1 MLASELFR
9 FAKRF
14 LRDKI
19 PMKNLIRRTVVLLTA
34 FLLLTPTPSPAYSV
48 LTHEAI
54 IDVVWDTDL
63 RPLLLTR
70 FPNATHDQLRQAH
83 AYAYGGSIIQDMGY
97 YPHGSK
103 FFSDLTHYFR
113 SGDFILAALRDASD
127 LNQYAFALGALSH
140 YAADNDGHPIA
151 TNVVVPMLYP
161 RLRRK
166 FGPVMTYEDNPL
178 AHIKTE
184 FAFDVLQ
191 VAKGRYAPDSYR
203 DFVGFEVSLPLLE
216 KAFAETYDVSLQSV
230 SKDEVRAANS
240 YRYDVSKLIP
250 RATRV
255 AWDLKQD
262 EIQKDVPGVT
272 RKKFL
277 YNISRSSYEK
287 RWGKNY
293 TRPTLGDHII
303 AFFIR
308 ILPKIGP
315 LQVLTFRTP
324 TPDAE
329 LLFQK
334 SFDAT
339 VDRYRHLL
347 AEVREGRLDLPN
359 LNFDVGNVTVY
370 GEYRLKDKTCA
381 QLLDR
386 LSKQHMAGLDP
397 RLKSEL
403 LAFYAQTG
411 SPAAAK
417 KRDKSAMRI
426 EQQIK
431 QLQDA
436 PVSATQSEESSMVPA
451 FPGGRFGVGM
461 D

>member
-1 MLASELFR
+1 
-9 FAKRF
+9 
-14 LRDKI
+14 
-19 PMKNLIRRTVVLLTA
+19 MKNLIGRILVLLTA

-48 LTHEAI
+48 LAHEAI
-54 IDVVWDTDL
+54 IDVVWVSEL
-63 RPLLLTR
+63 RPLLLER
-70 FPNATHDQLRQAH
+70 FPNATHDELREAH
-83 AYAYGGSIIQDMGY
+83 AYAYGGSIVQDMGY

-113 SGDFILAALRDASD
+113 SGDFILAALRDASN
-127 LNQYAFALGALSH
+127 LNEYAFALGALSH

-161 RLRRK
+161 GLRRK
-166 FGPVMTYEDNPL
+166 FGPTVTYEDNPL
-178 AHIKTE
+178 AHINTE

-216 KAFAETYDVSLQSV
+216 KAFAETYDIPLQSV
-230 SKDEVRAANS
+230 SKDQERAANS

-293 TRPTLGDHII
+293 QRPTPGDRFI
-303 AFFIR
+303 AFLIR

-315 LQVLTFRTP
+315 LKILTFRTP
-324 TPDAE
+324 TPDANLRFE
-329 LLFQK
+329 K
-334 SFDAT
+334 SFNAT

-347 AEVREGRLDLPN
+347 QQVREGHLDLPN
-359 LNFDVGNVTVY
+359 LNFDVGKVTAY

-381 QLLDR
+381 QLLNR

-397 RLKSEL
+397 KLKTEL
-403 LAFYAQTG
+403 LAFYTVQG
-411 SPAAAK
+411 SSATPK

-431 QLQDA
+431 ELQEA
-436 PVSATQSEESSMVPA
+436 PVSAVPSEESSMAPAVPDS
-451 FPGGRFGVGM
+451 GVGT
-461 D
+461 DQR